1 MRKTDQARD
10 AYNPLASQMLQLRT
24 FGDQLFSV
32 CRRRLAS
39 WSEDAH

>member
-10 AYNPLASQMLQLRT
+10 AYTALASQVLQLRT
-24 FGDQLFSV
+24 FGDQLFSL
-32 CRRRLAS
+32 CRRRLVS